1 MTRHSRIRKFHRDVQ
16 RWKDAER
23 RQHEA
28 RRSVEEELRQAREER
43 DAYRASWEREATDA
57 ARYRLH
63 HEACVRQRDE
73 ARKAATGWGRGRVLM
88 AARVDDM
95 AGDLRACRA
104 ALDWYAKE
112 DRYDVGR
119 ASSRPVVLADRG
131 LLARRALAALSPVQG
146 EHEQDGEDAGG
157 VGDSALPGESVR
169 GDGRLREGDWQSF
182 PTDPETRDTVLDYL
196 TGCGYVFVH
205 DDDSEAT
212 T

>member
-131 LLARRALAALSPVQG
+131 LLARRAIAALSPVQG
-146 EHEQDGEDAGG
+146 EHEQDGEDDQWEGCEQDQMSVTAYWPQPTGDRTASGG
-157 VGDSALPGESVR
+157 QGVR
-169 GDGRLREGDWQSF
+169 N
-182 PTDPETRDTVLDYL
+182 
-196 TGCGYVFVH
+196 
-205 DDDSEAT
+205 DDSEAT
-212 T
+212 R